1 MSPSDAVIAITH
13 RCNARCSMC
22 SVWQSSAA
30 DRLSPGHLAG
40 LPRSLRTVNITGG
53 EPFLHPQLP
62 DFVSAVRRRLPRAI
76 TTISTNGLLP
86 DRIRRLLSD
95 LVTRDP
101 RLRIAVSIDGLE
113 ETHDLIR
120 GLPGSF
126 PKALQTIEYLRSA
139 DFPGLRLSMTL
150 SRQNSDQL
158 LAVADLAR
166 HYQAEFGIVP
176 AHASEVHFLT
186 TETAPPHL
194 ETLLPQLHAFISQ
207 LLLTASPK
215 LWLRAHFAHCV
226 SQYLTG
232 TLTPFPCQAG
242 SDFFFLQADGTI
254 YPCNVCSKTL
264 GNIIEQDFADIW
276 HSPTAQ
282 QRRRDVLNCKRLCW
296 MVCTARSYYRTHP
309 LQVALWIL
317 AHKFRAHLQK
327 PLPSL
332 QPPPT
337 QLPDSATHTTGGP
350 SH

>member
-1 MSPSDAVIAITH
+1 
-13 RCNARCSMC
+13 MC
-22 SVWQSSAA
+22 SVWRSTAT
-30 DRLSPGHLAG
+30 DRLSPAHLAG

-76 TTISTNGLLP
+76 TTISTNGLLT
-86 DRIRRLLSD
+86 DRIRRLLPD
-95 LVTRDP
+95 LLSRDP

-120 GLPGSF
+120 GLSGTF
-126 PKALQTIEYLRSA
+126 NKALQTIEHLRSA

-158 LAVADLAR
+158 LAVADLAS
-166 HYQAEFGIVP
+166 HYRAELSIVP
-176 AHASEVHFLT
+176 AHASPVHFLT
-186 TETAPPHL
+186 TETAPPNL
-194 ETLLPQLHAFISQ
+194 ETLLPQLQAFISQ

-215 LWLRAHFAHCV
+215 LWLRAHFAHRV
-226 SQYLTG
+226 GQYLTG
-232 TLTPFPCQAG
+232 SLPPFPCQAG
-242 SDFFFLQADGTI
+242 SDFFFLQADGTV
-254 YPCNVCSKTL
+254 YPCNVCSEPV

-282 QRRRDVLNCKRLCW
+282 QRRRDVINCKRRCW

-309 LQVALWIL
+309 LQVGLWIL
-317 AHKFRAHLQK
+317 ARKLRAHLQK
-327 PLPSL
+327 PLPL
-332 QPPPT
+332 LQRPQIQPPGPT
-337 QLPDSATHTTGGP
+337 THPTGGR